1 MKNYRAAYQYNCRK
15 VSFFFDKY
23 FCKVSF
29 VSIFASANKGTTV
42 QNNVSLLSSLNEKNK
57 K

>member
-1 MKNYRAAYQYNCRK
+1 MEPKIIVLHISIIAKNCF
-15 VSFFFDKY
+15 FFFDKY

-42 QNNVSLLSSLNEKNK
+42 QNNKSLLSSLNEKK
-57 K
+57 